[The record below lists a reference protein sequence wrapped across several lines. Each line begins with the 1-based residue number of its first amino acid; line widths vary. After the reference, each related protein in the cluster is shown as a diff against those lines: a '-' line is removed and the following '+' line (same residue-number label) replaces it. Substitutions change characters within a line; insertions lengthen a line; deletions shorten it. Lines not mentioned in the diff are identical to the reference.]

1 MRKKRRPDC
10 WIWLR
15 HRILTSTEAS
25 QLLEFAVALPLLVVL
40 VVSIFDFGQAFNLK
54 HELRNAVRDGARYGS
69 SLPLTDI
76 TSGATPA
83 SVTGAWGLVD
93 AYLLRSEINDCGL
106 GTLGGAPVWTA
117 SNSTGISTAT
127 GCTGTLT
134 LTIERAY
141 VLNSTIYSN
150 NMDLICTKV
159 SISYPYQWHFSQV
172 IQLLVPG
179 STYGATLPVAA
190 DALMPNMQ

>member
-1 MRKKRRPDC
+1 MCRKERAGRWNCSP
-10 WIWLR
+10 LR
-15 HRILTSTEAS
+15 SVTATEAS
-25 QLLEFAVALPLLVVL
+25 QILEFAVALPLLVVL

-54 HELRNAVRDGARYGS
+54 HELRNAAREGARYGS
-69 SLPLTDI
+69 TLPLTDI
-76 TSGATPA
+76 DSGATPA

-106 GTLGGAPVWTA
+106 GSASPVWASSTSTA
-117 SNSTGISTAT
+117 TATAT
-127 GCTGTLT
+127 GCPGNLT

-141 VLNSTIYSN
+141 VLNSTIYFN
-150 NMDLICTKV
+150 NMDVICTKV
-159 SISYPYQWHFSQV
+159 SITYPYQWHFSRV